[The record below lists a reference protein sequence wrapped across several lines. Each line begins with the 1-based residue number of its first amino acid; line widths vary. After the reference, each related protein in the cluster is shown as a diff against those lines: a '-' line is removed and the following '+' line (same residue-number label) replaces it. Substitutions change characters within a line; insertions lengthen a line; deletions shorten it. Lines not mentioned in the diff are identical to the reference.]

1 MTPGIQVLMRQVER
15 VRDEFRRDVLA
26 GELDAALAGCAA
38 SVAVLH
44 LPMGTGASGTAEV
57 RRFLADDVAGHL
69 PADLATT
76 RLSRTVDRFRVVD
89 EERVAFT
96 HDRALPWLLPG
107 VAPTGRRTEAL
118 AVSICTVR
126 QGRVLGLRVLWDL
139 PTLLAGL
146 GLPADAVRPAS
157 APASGGEN
165 APSWW

>member
-1 MTPGIQVLMRQVER
+1 M
-15 VRDEFRRDVLA
+15 LA
-26 GELDAALAGCAA
+26 GDLDAALAACAA

-44 LPMGTGASGTAEV
+44 RPMGTGASGSAEV
-57 RRFLADDVAGHL
+57 RRFLADDIVGHL
-69 PADLATT
+69 PTDLAVT
-76 RLSRTVDRFRVVD
+76 RISRTVDRFRVVD

-107 VAPTGRRTEAL
+107 VAPTGGRTEAL

-126 QGRVLGLRVLWDL
+126 QGRVRDLRVLWDL

-146 GLPADAVRPAS
+146 GLPADTVRPVSAS
-157 APASGGEN
+157 ASGAPN